1 MNLNLL
7 AIFLIFIIFITL
19 ILSTQKFN
27 INNIDNDNLIENF
40 YLDNLNID
48 TDVNNYVIDHNN
60 FSNELIPNKKEFNY
74 INNKIITVQPDKKP
88 GIEIIKN
95 YNNNYDLLN
104 CYNFNDDHIDFNEVD
119 KSYYN
124 KYQSKKN
131 NSTTDLPIANTHIQF
146 LLTNNKI
153 SNCN

>member
-1 MNLNLL
+1 MNLNLF

-27 INNIDNDNLIENF
+27 INNVDDNNIIENF

-48 TDVNNYVIDHNN
+48 TDIDNYFIDHNN
-60 FSNELIPNKKEFNY
+60 FANELIPNKKEFNY

-95 YNNNYDLLN
+95 YNNNNNDLLN
-104 CYNFNDDHIDFNEVD
+104 CSYNNDIDFNEVD

-124 KYQSKKN
+124 KYQYKKN

-146 LLTNNKI
+146 LLTNNKF

>member
-19 ILSTQKFN
+19 ILSTQKIN
-27 INNIDNDNLIENF
+27 INNIDNDNIIENF

-48 TDVNNYVIDHNN
+48 TDVDNYYIDYNN
-60 FSNELIPNKKEFNY
+60 FANELIPNKKEFNY
-74 INNKIITVQPDKKP
+74 INNKIVTVQPNKKP

-104 CYNFNDDHIDFNEVD
+104 YSYNNHIDFNEVD

-146 LLTNNKI
+146 LLNNSKF
-153 SNCN
+153 SNYN